1 MKHFRFEWKKL
12 TKQKMIWAT
21 VLLSFLAAIGLYFF
35 NYSVAEKIHE
45 NHIASVENAKQ
56 YFETELEN
64 EEIELKKLV
73 ERGEAD
79 KIKASEEKIE
89 QYNNAILLRELSLK
103 NYIKGNW
110 QNYFQE
116 DIEYLEEVVSG
127 NAGLAVEGQN
137 VRTFTIRASKEET
150 EWLMEH
156 KLEPVAHRTHFY
168 FLHPTIY
175 DEFTGKALEA
185 WKKLTKRYGETGLSY
200 LYQMMSNY
208 YLTIA
213 ILIGLFIFGNTISA
227 ESRGK
232 KRGLHFF
239 FVQPVSK
246 IRLFIAKYI
255 SGLLHLVGFILLIVA
270 APLVSSLFTK
280 GIGSLQYPVLFY
292 EGAIPNSFDPQY
304 TKLSAEND
312 SFHFIPMGEYFLQA
326 IGLALV
332 LAFFLYSLYLFISFL
347 VKSPT
352 MNLMIVGGLAFGGLT
367 LLPSSPYNPFTY
379 VDIHRVLNGEIAA
392 ISINPAI
399 HFQNGIILLL
409 VLGFLL
415 AVINL
420 LVFRFK
426 RS

>member
-21 VLLSFLAAIGLYFF
+21 VLLSFLAAISLYFF

-45 NHIASVENAKQ
+45 NNIAGVKNTKQ

-64 EEIELKKLV
+64 EDIKLKKLE
-73 ERGEAD
+73 ERGKAD
-79 KIKASEEKIE
+79 KIEASEENIE
-89 QYNNAILLRELSLK
+89 RYNNAILWRELWLK
-103 NYIKGNW
+103 DYTKGNW
-110 QNYFQE
+110 QNIFQE
-116 DIEYLEEVVSG
+116 DIEYLEEVLSG
-127 NAGLAVEGQN
+127 NAGLGVEEQN
-137 VRTFTIRASKEET
+137 VVTFTIRASKEET
-150 EWLMEH
+150 EWLMKH
-156 KLEPVAHRTHFY
+156 KLEPVAHETNYY

-175 DEFTGKALEA
+175 DQFTGKSLEA
-185 WKKLTKRYGETGLSY
+185 WKNLTKRYGETGLSY

-255 SGLLHLVGFILLIVA
+255 SGFLHLVGFILLIIA
-270 APLVSSLFTK
+270 APLLSSLFTK

-292 EGAIPNSFDPQY
+292 EGAIPNSFDAKY
-304 TKLSAEND
+304 TQLSAEND

-326 IGLALV
+326 IALALV
-332 LAFFLYSLYLFISFL
+332 LAFFLYSFYLLVSFL
-347 VKSPT
+347 IKSPVI
-352 MNLMIVGGLAFGGLT
+352 NLMIVGGLAFGGLK
-367 LLPSSPYNPFTY
+367 LLPPSPYNPFTY

-392 ISINPAI
+392 LSINSAI
-399 HFQNGIILLL
+399 YFQNGVILLST
-409 VLGFLL
+409 LGLLL
-415 AVINL
+415 AAISL
-420 LVFRFK
+420 LIFRFK